1 MERLL
6 LVDGSNLLF
15 QMFYGMPNAILDGTG
30 RDIRGTVGFLGALRK
45 ILKMVEPTHVAVLF
59 DGECENVRMLADKSY
74 KANRPDYSQVPEE
87 ETPFCQLPLI
97 YAALEELKL
106 CYRETVC
113 CETDDWIAG
122 YALTLGKD
130 MEVVISSFDSDYFQL
145 ITDKVSVLRYRGDRS
160 MVWTTQTVREK
171 LGIEPGQY
179 ADFKSLTG
187 DSADNIPGVPKV
199 GPKTAAQLLRQF
211 GNLETLLTEAE
222 RIERPMLREAIQA
235 SRERLRLNYSLIR
248 LENRE
253 ELPFTREELAWKR
266 RDFATRQVLAEIERR
281 EKSNGDGCQ

>member
-1 MERLL
+1 MDRLL

-15 QMFYGMPNAILDGTG
+15 QMFYGMPNASPAPDG
-30 RDIRGTVGFLGALRK
+30 RDIRGTVGFIGALRK
-45 ILKMVEPTHVAVLF
+45 ILKMTEPTHVAVLF
-59 DGECENVRMLADKSY
+59 DGECENARTLADESY
-74 KANRPDYSQVPEE
+74 KANRPDYSEMAEE

-97 YAALEELKL
+97 YAALDVLEI
-106 CYRETVC
+106 CHGETQC

-122 YALTLGKD
+122 YALTYGD
-130 MEVVISSFDSDYFQL
+130 SAEVVICSFDSDYFQL
-145 ITDKVSVLRYRGDRS
+145 ITDKVSVLRYRGERS
-160 MVWTTQTVREK
+160 ATWTEQTVREK
-171 LGIEPGQY
+171 LGIGPGQY

-187 DSADNIPGVPKV
+187 DSADNIPGVSKV

-222 RIERPMLREAIQA
+222 RIERPMLREVIRA

-266 RDFATRQVLAEIERR
+266 RDFATRQVLAEIELQ
-281 EKSNGDGCQ
+281 E